1 MNYFELLPSPK
12 VENPIVLTGL
22 DKEMYCHDMSSKQ
35 FTALERLTVAYF
47 SGSEREE
54 PCDILLEP
62 TFMVSDE
69 LKRLLSMY
77 DKEIAFKGIQALPT
91 VEECGLYPL
100 YWVPYFSEIACIHKD
115 SIVYDNGMLSSLILD
130 GSKIGKRDIFRL
142 SGSLE
147 YKIIVSMPVAESIL
161 RRRFYGVGLKKL
173 EVAG

>member
-1 MNYFELLPSPK
+1 MNYFELLQSPK

-69 LKRLLSMY
+69 LKRLL
-77 DKEIAFKGIQALPT
+77 
-91 VEECGLYPL
+91 
-100 YWVPYFSEIACIHKD
+100 
-115 SIVYDNGMLSSLILD
+115 
-130 GSKIGKRDIFRL
+130 
-142 SGSLE
+142 
-147 YKIIVSMPVAESIL
+147 
-161 RRRFYGVGLKKL
+161 
-173 EVAG
+173 